1 MSTLPST
8 STPLR
13 IAAIATACA
22 VLMGL
27 VAAWSESQSAGV
39 RIALLVASAFG
50 LAVAGAVA
58 ALRAVARSERD
69 CARLLDKADDARALR
84 DAVMDIT
91 PVGFA
96 FYDRDLRYVHVNAA
110 LAAMNGLPVEAHLG
124 RHVSEVLPELGTM
137 LAPRLALALESDAP
151 VQDLGLQV
159 ETPAAPGE
167 ARFWFGSYSRVRGS
181 GGAVLG
187 VIASLTEVTERVR
200 AEASLQEHE
209 GRLDVLTRSLPDYL
223 WGGKLRDGVLRD
235 FYCTPVVERTTGYPA
250 SAFTGGG
257 REGTPSPLWAEMI
270 HPEDRTRYRE
280 CIESLALAP
289 STEVEI
295 EHRIICAD
303 GRVRWVRSRA
313 AASGLDA
320 RGGVHLGC
328 VVTDVTDRRL
338 ADELRQRLNDSFRRS
353 ATEWRRTF
361 DAVSSPLLVLSADGI
376 IHRLNEAARVLFQ
389 EADPSGQPLCA
400 TAKAPPW
407 SSAGPL
413 VEELRATHGRTRREV
428 HDAESNRTWEL
439 SAAWVDE
446 KISEAPRIILVAS
459 EVTRLLE
466 LQAHVRRSET
476 MAAMGA
482 IVAGVAHEVRNPLF
496 SISAVVD
503 AVEAT
508 YGAQP
513 ELKPY
518 LEVLRGEVRRLTHLT
533 QELFEYGRPTRGE
546 WTDGAVGSVVFEAL
560 SACTLTSDKAAVT
573 LEREVSDALPPVRM
587 DARRLFHVF
596 RNVVENAV
604 QHSPQGTT
612 VHVTAEA
619 VEEAGRPWVRCTV
632 HDGGPG
638 FKSEDQPHVFEP
650 FFSKRR
656 GGTGLGLSIVQR
668 ILEEHQGRIR
678 LSNHPQGGAEVTILL
693 PALFPAVHTGPTPQ
707 SQVS

>member
-1 MSTLPST
+1 MSSARPPP
-8 STPLR
+8 TPLLFAAYAAACAGIMGAVGVGAASLETGPR
-13 IAAIATACA
+13 IA
-22 VLMGL
+22 VL
-27 VAAWSESQSAGV
+27 VC
-39 RIALLVASAFG
+39 SAFALAAGGCWAAFRALAGTQREGQG
-50 LAVAGAVA
+50 LRSQAG
-58 ALRAVARSERD
+58 
-69 CARLLDKADDARALR
+69 DARALR

-96 FYDRDLRYVHVNAA
+96 FFDRDLKYVHVNAA
-110 LAAMNGLPVEAHLG
+110 LAAMNGLPAEAHLG
-124 RHVSEVLPELGTM
+124 RHVTQVLPELGHA
-137 LAPRLALALESDAP
+137 LAPRLARALETDTP
-151 VQDLGLQV
+151 LQDVSLQV

-167 ARFWFGSYSRVRGS
+167 PRVWFGSYSRVRGA

-187 VIASLTEVTERVR
+187 VIASLSEVTERVR
-200 AEASLQEHE
+200 TEASLQEHE

-223 WGGKLRDGVLRD
+223 WGGKLKGGVLRD
-235 FYCTPVVERTTGYPA
+235 FYCTPVIERTTGYPA
-250 SAFTGGG
+250 SAFTAPGPDGA
-257 REGTPSPLWAEMI
+257 PPPLWTEMV
-270 HPEDRTRYRE
+270 HPEDRERYLG
-280 CIESLALAP
+280 CIEGLSP
-289 STEVEI
+289 GTEAEV
-295 EHRIICAD
+295 EHRIISAD

-320 RGGVHLGC
+320 QGAVHLGC

-338 ADELRQRLNDSFRRS
+338 ADDLRQRLHDSFRRS

-361 DAVSSPLLVLSADGI
+361 DAVSSPLLVLSADGV
-376 IHRLNEAARVLFQ
+376 IHRLNDAARALFR
-389 EADPSGQPLCA
+389 EADPSGQPLSA

-407 SSAGPL
+407 SGAGPL
-413 VEELRATHGRTRREV
+413 VEELRATHGSAHRQV
-428 HDAESNRTWEL
+428 HDAESGRTWEL
-439 SAAWVDE
+439 GAAWVDE
-446 KISEAPRIILVAS
+446 AGSEDARIILVGT
-459 EVTRLLE
+459 EITRLLE

-508 YGAQP
+508 FGTKP
-513 ELKPY
+513 ELQPY
-518 LEVLRGEVRRLTHLT
+518 LDVLRGEVRRLTHLT

-546 WTDGAVGSVVFEAL
+546 WTDGALAPVVAEAL
-560 SACTLTSDKAAVT
+560 SACELARDKAAVSLT
-573 LEREVSDALPPVRM
+573 RDMAEELPPVRM
-587 DARRLFHVF
+587 DSRRLFHVF

-612 VHVTAEA
+612 VHVTARA
-619 VEEAGRPWVRCTV
+619 VEEDGRAWVRCTV

-638 FKSEDQPHVFEP
+638 FKGEDLPHVFEP

-678 LSNHPQGGAEVTILL
+678 LSNHPSGGAEVTILL
-693 PALFPAVHTGPTPQ
+693 PALSPAAAAGSPRSHA
-707 SQVS
+707 S

>member
-1 MSTLPST
+1 MASSSSPPL
-8 STPLR
+8 LR
-13 IAAIATACA
+13 IIAAATACA
-22 VLMGL
+22 VLMAL
-27 VAAWSESQSAGV
+27 VGAWSGSLAPGP
-39 RIALLVASAFG
+39 RVAV
-50 LAVAGAVA
+50 LAAGAFVLAAAGAWA
-58 ALRAVARSERD
+58 ALRALARNERE
-69 CARLLDKADDARALR
+69 CIRLREQSDDARALR

-96 FYDRDLRYVHVNAA
+96 FYDRDLKYVHVNAA
-110 LAAMNGLPVEAHLG
+110 LAAMNGLPAQAHLG
-124 RHVSEVLPELGTM
+124 RHVSEVLPALGTV
-137 LAPRLALALESDAP
+137 LAPRLARALESDASL
-151 VQDLGLQV
+151 QDLSLQV

-167 ARFWFGSYSRVRGS
+167 TRFWFGSYSRVRGA

-187 VIASLTEVTERVR
+187 VIASLSEVTERMR
-200 AEASLQEHE
+200 AEASLQEQD

-235 FYCTPVVERTTGYPA
+235 FYCTPVIERTTGYPP

-257 REGTPSPLWAEMI
+257 PEGTPSPLWAEMI

-313 AASGLDA
+313 AASGLDD

-328 VVTDVTDRRL
+328 VVTDITDRRL
-338 ADELRQRLNDSFRRS
+338 AEDLRQRLNDSFRRS

-376 IHRLNEAARVLFQ
+376 IHRLNDAARLLFR
-389 EADPSGQPLCA
+389 EADPSGQPLSS
-400 TAKAPPW
+400 TSGAPPW

-413 VEELRATHGRTRREV
+413 VEELRATHGSTSRQV
-428 HDAESNRTWEL
+428 QDAESGRTWEL
-439 SAAWVDE
+439 AAAWVDE
-446 KISEAPRIILVAS
+446 QASEDPRIILVAT

-518 LEVLRGEVRRLTHLT
+518 LDVLRGEVRRLTHLT

-546 WTDGAVGSVVFEAL
+546 WTDGAVGPVVAEAL
-560 SACTLTSDKAAVT
+560 SACQLPGDKASVTLT
-573 LEREVSDALPPVRM
+573 RELSDALPPVRM

-604 QHSPQGTT
+604 QHSPQGST

-638 FKSEDQPHVFEP
+638 FKSEDLPHVFEP

-693 PALFPAVHTGPTPQ
+693 PALSPAVIAGPHPK